1 MSHRYTTNGYVQL
14 LFAMASSC
22 LILSGCQAVETK
34 TADEKAKFVISD
46 SLLKTMEI
54 DSVSVSKVINSITLT
69 GKVDFN
75 ADNVIKIYPPISG
88 VVQDARLMLG
98 DYVQPGQTLA
108 VIKSS
113 EMAGYNNDLITAE
126 TNLAVAKK
134 TLDATND
141 MLKSGLASQ
150 RDQVAAE
157 ASYNQAVAGLD
168 KAQKIMQLNG
178 GNKDGQYVAKSPIGG
193 FIVEKFVT
201 NNMVI
206 RPDNATNLYTISDL
220 KTVWI
225 IANVYESNIPA
236 IKSGDSVLVSTL
248 SYPNKT
254 FKGKVD
260 KLMNV
265 LDPTNKVMKVRII
278 LSNPD
283 YLLKPE
289 MFANVMVNSTNNARM
304 LCIPSKALIFDHSQ
318 YYVLIYKSAA
328 DISIRP
334 VQVTSTVGEKAFI
347 SSGVTLGEK
356 VIATQPLLIYQ
367 ELNS

>member
-14 LFAMASSC
+14 LFAMSSSC

-157 ASYNQAVAGLD
+157 
-168 KAQKIMQLNG
+168 
-178 GNKDGQYVAKSPIGG
+178 
-193 FIVEKFVT
+193 VET
-201 NNMVI
+201 
-206 RPDNATNLYTISDL
+206 P
-220 KTVWI
+220 
-225 IANVYESNIPA
+225 
-236 IKSGDSVLVSTL
+236 
-248 SYPNKT
+248 
-254 FKGKVD
+254 
-260 KLMNV
+260 
-265 LDPTNKVMKVRII
+265 
-278 LSNPD
+278 
-283 YLLKPE
+283 
-289 MFANVMVNSTNNARM
+289 
-304 LCIPSKALIFDHSQ
+304 
-318 YYVLIYKSAA
+318 
-328 DISIRP
+328 
-334 VQVTSTVGEKAFI
+334 
-347 SSGVTLGEK
+347 
-356 VIATQPLLIYQ
+356 
-367 ELNS
+367 